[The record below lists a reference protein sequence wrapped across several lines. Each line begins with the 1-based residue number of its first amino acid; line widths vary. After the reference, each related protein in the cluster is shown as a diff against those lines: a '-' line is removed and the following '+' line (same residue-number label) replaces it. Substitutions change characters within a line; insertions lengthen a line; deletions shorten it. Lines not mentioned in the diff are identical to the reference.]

1 MKKTGIKWSILSQ
14 DSVKT
19 TLGTAL
25 LSVIMDVVAKEERKG
40 DKVFDGGEGVQMDLK
55 IADLPRQFQSLT
67 GHFH

>member
-25 LSVIMDVVAKEERKG
+25 LSVVMDVVAKEERKG
-40 DKVFDGGEGVQMDLK
+40 DKVLMEEKGCK
-55 IADLPRQFQSLT
+55 WT
-67 GHFH
+67 

>member
-1 MKKTGIKWSILSQ
+1 MEYPFSRLRKNHTR
-14 DSVKT
+14 
-19 TLGTAL
+19 TAL

-67 GHFH
+67 GHFR

>member
-1 MKKTGIKWSILSQ
+1 MEYPFPRLHKNHTRHCI
-14 DSVKT
+14 T
-19 TLGTAL
+19 YR
-25 LSVIMDVVAKEERKG
+25 VIIGVIAKEERKG